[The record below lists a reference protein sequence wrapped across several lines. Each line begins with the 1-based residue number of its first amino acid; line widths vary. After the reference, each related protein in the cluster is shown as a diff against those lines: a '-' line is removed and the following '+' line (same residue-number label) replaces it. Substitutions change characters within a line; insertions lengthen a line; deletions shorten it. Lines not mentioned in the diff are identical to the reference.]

1 MSSKPGGNGS
11 PAAWSFVVNTLIQ
24 LLPWASVLLGARP
37 SIQERTF
44 AGLGSASMLGGRLPW
59 SRITSTF
66 NENKAAK
73 AWLPGRRRSW
83 PVTLVSVTLL
93 VSVLVLADEVM
104 LVTVKVLV
112 AEVSVAELVSV
123 VLVNDAVA
131 EADVSD
137 SVRLL
142 VSVDVGNVKVLVTL
156 LVSVEVV
163 SVKLAVAELVS
174 VMLVSVPVSVANVVL
189 VRVLVDVLSVAVDV
203 IPVDVVPVDVKNSI
217 VGVCGPTTSIRIRR
231 EGIVSTL
238 AIDSIM
244 YPLFASAQ
252 SASGNTSR
260 APAIADALV
269 KISNEVAATFAWK
282 PSAPSGKHPP
292 AI

>member
-1 MSSKPGGNGS
+1 
-11 PAAWSFVVNTLIQ
+11 
-24 LLPWASVLLGARP
+24 
-37 SIQERTF
+37 
-44 AGLGSASMLGGRLPW
+44 
-59 SRITSTF
+59 
-66 NENKAAK
+66 
-73 AWLPGRRRSW
+73 
-83 PVTLVSVTLL
+83 
-93 VSVLVLADEVM
+93 VLVLADEVM

-163 SVKLAVAELVS
+163 SVKLAEVTVSVAELVS
-174 VMLVSVPVSVANVVL
+174 VALVSVPVSVENVVL
-189 VRVLVDVLSVAVDV
+189 VRVLVEVLSVAVDV

-231 EGIVSTL
+231 EGIVSTF